1 MTSATP
7 AWPPGK
13 SCAVVVTVNVDA
25 ESVDLHEAKRENLY
39 GKYSYGRYGMRAGA
53 WRLLDVLRGQGI
65 KATFFVPALDAENN
79 RAVVDAIVKDGHEI
93 GARGYAF
100 EDHSKLGAGERA
112 ALERAHEALKKITG
126 TAPVGWRAPF
136 GLITRETFGHLA
148 KLGYLY
154 DSSFQDDDY
163 PYVVQCVGGEKIVEL
178 PTFEALTD
186 ATFYNPR
193 HSHGRVL
200 KVWREEF
207 DAMYSAGHCVNLTL
221 HARGDYGSG
230 RAARARVV
238 DEFLTYA
245 ARHPGVYFATGR
257 ELAAWWKQAHPE
269 TEPFGANL
277 VPFDAQLARG

>member
-257 ELAAWWKQAHPE
+257 ELAGWWKQAHPA

-277 VPFDAQLARG
+277 VPFDARLARG